1 MTRRRMSRALPC
13 CARAK
18 RLGDEHPTV
27 LTELHNLALMLGYDE
42 EIREESRRL
51 GQRTLK
57 SKKRIFG
64 IDHYE
69 TLISVVNLTLT
80 PHEY

>member
-1 MTRRRMSRALPC
+1 
-13 CARAK
+13 
-18 RLGDEHPTV
+18 
-27 LTELHNLALMLGYDE
+27 MLGYDE
-42 EIREESRRL
+42 EIKEESRRL

-69 TLISVVNLTLT
+69 TLISVVNLILT